1 MKKEINIYPLTSAQK
16 SISIIEKFY
25 PNPSYVNLGITIRF
39 KSQLD
44 YHLLNNAIN
53 LVIMQN
59 DALRTR
65 LKNDSNE
72 IVQYF
77 PEYNEHPIELLDF
90 SYNKGLEDYYQWA
103 QDVTARAFQFYDSD
117 LCYFAIL
124 KFSNNESGLFI
135 KCHHIIVDFWAIIL
149 LVNKI
154 VKNLNSAVN
163 EVGLEINEPSYVEY
177 IKKEARYLSSS
188 RFFTDRD
195 YWQQKIKA
203 LPDTNLF
210 MKRGTSGLEARRKSY
225 RIPLEISSRIN
236 EVCNQHKIS
245 PFIFFCSV
253 LSIYFWKKE
262 DREQIVIG
270 TTILNRTTLKE
281 KNTIGAFFNNLP
293 FIVDV
298 DPSLSFKDYLNY
310 LNIEWLTMLRYS
322 SYPYVHILKQFRKT
336 QNINDNLFD
345 FTLTFLNANLDSGQ
359 IEFELEA
366 HFNGQEVNALRV
378 NINELKSIG
387 LFHLDYDYSTDV
399 LKEAEIEDI
408 NRSLVNLIQ
417 DGIKYPN
424 KSVGNLNMLSDSEQ
438 QLVLSI
444 FNQTEMEFQPEKTI
458 IQLFEETVRKIPEK
472 IALVFENNQLTYQE
486 LNNRSNKLAR
496 FLLKKGVAKEEI
508 VGFSVE
514 RSFDLVVGILGIL
527 KSGAAYLPIDP
538 SYPRERIEHMLRDS
552 NCRFLLTNCSNYNH
566 LMTEVEVIDLSNS
579 EIWEG
584 TTDDLVCTL
593 RPNDLAYLIYTSGST
608 GTPKGVMI
616 EHRAISNF
624 VHSITKEIDFTYKTI
639 ISITTLSFDIFFM
652 ETLFPLIAGLKVIIA
667 NNEELASP
675 HLLSDLIVRY
685 QVDVLQATPARL
697 NIMLNSSTCLNELSL
712 IMVGGEVFPQSL
724 LSRLKKIT
732 KAQIYNMY
740 GPTETTIWS
749 STKRLDDADQLTIGR
764 PIGNTKFYILDKYQ
778 TPVPIGMLGEI
789 FIAGEGVAR
798 GYLNRPELTSEKFL
812 SNPFFPGT
820 RMYKTGDLGKW
831 LENGEIEYIGRNDKQ
846 VKIRGFRIELS
857 EIEECLLK
865 NEDIK
870 QAVVTTYQ
878 HLDRALLCAF
888 LVGSVELPVSELR
901 QHMLGYLPEYMI
913 PNRFIWLPA
922 LPLTSN
928 GKVDRKSLPNPNW
941 SEDDKANEYV
951 APRDGIEQRMADI
964 WSKAL
969 NVIKIGIDDNFFEL
983 GGDSL
988 AILEILSSS
997 LSEAW
1002 KISAQE
1008 FYEHPTIRSLSL
1020 GIKERGYI
1028 THQNK
1033 KASVYANQIPNY
1045 FEVLNRY
1052 IVQGEVNTGGILLTG
1067 ATGFLGIHILKELL
1081 NNQLVK
1087 VYCIVRGADFERRFR
1102 DLLYFYFPQASS
1114 ELINQRIILV
1124 NGDISKKR
1132 FGLSSEEY
1140 QELVR
1145 NVTAVIHAAA
1155 MVKHYGSYS
1164 DFERI
1169 NVKGTQEIVD
1179 FCHKNDLHLS
1189 FISTTSVSGNYMS
1202 EKVLIKDFTEND
1214 LNIGQDYKSNVYV
1227 RSKFEAESLILE
1239 EVEKGLKATI
1249 FRVGILTGRI
1259 SDGQFQVNIEENAFY
1274 RKLKSIFTIRLI
1286 PENLLEEYIEFTPVD
1301 SCAKAIIS
1309 ILQSSSPKL
1318 LIFHLFNHKTI
1329 RVKSFLKTLE
1339 FYGLYIKCIS
1349 LNEYTEAIIS
1359 LSKSENEQVAINGI
1373 VTDLI
1378 MKGTLTLTPSFNVNS
1393 LKTINYLKN
1402 LGFEWPDLTHE
1413 YLGKIIEN
1421 MKQVGYLHKSPLSAK
1436 SKFE

>member
-1 MKKEINIYPLTSAQK
+1 MKKEITIYPLTSAQK
-16 SISIIEKFY
+16 SISIIDKFY
-25 PNPSYVNLGITIRF
+25 HNPSYVNLGITIRF
-39 KSQLD
+39 KGQLD
-44 YHLLNNAIN
+44 NNLLNNAIN
-53 LVIMQN
+53 LVVMQN

-65 LKNDSNE
+65 LKNESND
-72 IVQYF
+72 IFQYF
-77 PEYNEHPIELLDF
+77 PEYNEHPVELLDF
-90 SYNKGLEDYYQWA
+90 SYKKGLEDYYQWA
-103 QDVTARAFQFYDSD
+103 QDVTTRAFQFYDSD
-117 LCYFAIL
+117 LCYFAML

-149 LVNKI
+149 LVNQ
-154 VKNLNSAVN
+154 VAKNCQRSVN
-163 EVGLEINEPSYVEY
+163 EAVLEIHEPSYVEY
-177 IKKEARYLSSS
+177 IKKENNYLSSS

-195 YWQQKIKA
+195 YWQRKIEV

-210 MKRGTSGLEARRKSY
+210 MKRGSSSLEARRKSY

-236 EVCNQHKIS
+236 EVCNQNKIS
-245 PFIFFCSV
+245 PFILFCSV

-262 DREQIVIG
+262 GREQIVIG
-270 TTILNRTTLKE
+270 TTVLNRTTLKE

-293 FIVDV
+293 FIVDL
-298 DPSLSFKDYLNY
+298 DPSLSFKEYLNY

-322 SYPYVHILKQFRKT
+322 SYPYVNILKQFRKT
-336 QNINDNLFD
+336 QKVNDNLFD
-345 FTLTFLNANLDSGQ
+345 FTLTFLNANLDPGQ
-359 IEFELEA
+359 IEFELES

-378 NINELKSIG
+378 NINEMKSIG

-408 NRSLVNLIQ
+408 NRSLLNLVQ
-417 DGIKYPN
+417 DGMKYPN

-438 QLVLSI
+438 QLILSM

-458 IQLFEETVRKIPEK
+458 IHLFVETVRKIPEK

-508 VGFSVE
+508 VGFSVD

-552 NCRFLLTNCSNYNH
+552 NCRFLLTNCSNHNH
-566 LMTEVEVIDLSNS
+566 LKTEVEVIDLSNS

-584 TTDDLVCTL
+584 TADGLVCTL

-608 GTPKGVMI
+608 GMPKGVMI

-652 ETLFPLIAGLKVIIA
+652 ETLLPLIVGLRVIIA

-675 HLLSDLIVRY
+675 RLLSDLIVRY

-697 NIMLNSSTCLNELSL
+697 NIMLNSSTCLNQLSL

-764 PIGNTKFYILDKYQ
+764 PIGNTKFYIQDKYQ
-778 TPVPIGMLGEI
+778 TPVPIGILGEI

-798 GYLNRPELTSEKFL
+798 GYLNRPELTNEKFL

-831 LENGEIEYIGRNDKQ
+831 LANGEIEYIGRNDNQ

-865 NEDIK
+865 NEDII

-901 QHMLGYLPEYMI
+901 QHMMGYLPEFMI

-922 LPLTSN
+922 LPLTPN
-928 GKVDRKSLPNPNW
+928 GKVDRKSLPNPTW
-941 SEDDKANEYV
+941 SEDVKANEYI

-964 WSKAL
+964 WSKTL
-969 NVIKIGIDDNFFEL
+969 NVIKVGIDDDFFEL

-1020 GIKERGYI
+1020 EIKERDYV
-1028 THQNK
+1028 TYQNK
-1033 KASVYANQIPNY
+1033 KTSVYMSHVPSY
-1045 FEVLNRY
+1045 FEVLNRF
-1052 IVQGEVNTGGILLTG
+1052 IVQGEVNTGSILLTG

-1081 NNQLVK
+1081 NNQLVAK

-1102 DLLYFYFPQASS
+1102 DSLYFYFPQVAS
-1114 ELINQRIILV
+1114 ELINQKIILV
-1124 NGDISKKR
+1124 NGDITKKR
-1132 FGLSSEEY
+1132 FGLLSDEY
-1140 QELVR
+1140 QELVG
-1145 NVTAVIHAAA
+1145 NVTSVIHAAA

-1169 NVKGTQEIVD
+1169 NVNGTQEIVD
-1179 FCHKNDLHLS
+1179 FCRENDMHLS
-1189 FISTTSVSGNYMS
+1189 FISTTSVSGNFMS
-1202 EKVLIKDFTEND
+1202 EKVFIKDFTEND
-1214 LNIGQDYKSNVYV
+1214 LYNGQDYKSNVYV

-1249 FRVGILTGRI
+1249 FRVGILTSRI

-1274 RKLKSIFTIRLI
+1274 R
-1286 PENLLEEYIEFTPVD
+1286 N
-1301 SCAKAIIS
+1301 
-1309 ILQSSSPKL
+1309 
-1318 LIFHLFNHKTI
+1318 
-1329 RVKSFLKTLE
+1329 
-1339 FYGLYIKCIS
+1339 
-1349 LNEYTEAIIS
+1349 
-1359 LSKSENEQVAINGI
+1359 
-1373 VTDLI
+1373 
-1378 MKGTLTLTPSFNVNS
+1378 
-1393 LKTINYLKN
+1393 
-1402 LGFEWPDLTHE
+1402 
-1413 YLGKIIEN
+1413 
-1421 MKQVGYLHKSPLSAK
+1421 
-1436 SKFE
+1436 

>member
-1 MKKEINIYPLTSAQK
+1 MKKEINTYPLTSAQK

-39 KSQLD
+39 KGQLD
-44 YHLLNNAIN
+44 YRLLNNAIN

-77 PEYNEHPIELLDF
+77 PEYNEHHIELLDF

-103 QDVTARAFQFYDSD
+103 QDVTKRAFQFYDSD
-117 LCYFAIL
+117 LCYFAML
-124 KFSNNESGLFI
+124 KFSGNESGLFI

-154 VKNLNSAVN
+154 ANKIANNCNNSVG

-177 IKKEARYLSSS
+177 IKKEYSYLSSS
-188 RFFTDRD
+188 RFLTDRD
-195 YWQQKIKA
+195 YWQQKISTMF
-203 LPDTNLF
+203 DTNLF
-210 MKRGTSGLEARRKSY
+210 MRRGSSSLDARRKSY
-225 RIPLEISSRIN
+225 PIPREISSRIN
-236 EVCNQHKIS
+236 ELCNQHKIS
-245 PFIFFCSV
+245 PFILFCSV

-262 DREQIVIG
+262 GREQIVIG
-270 TTILNRTTLKE
+270 STVLNRTTLKE

-293 FIVDV
+293 FIVKLN
-298 DPSLSFKDYLNY
+298 PALSFNDYLNY

-322 SYPYVHILKQFRKT
+322 SYPYLNILKQFRDT
-336 QNINDNLFD
+336 QKYDDDLFD

-359 IEFELEA
+359 LGFELEP

-378 NINELKSIG
+378 NINDMKSIG
-387 LFHLDYDYSTDV
+387 LFHLDYDYSIDV

-408 NRSLVNLIQ
+408 NRSLLNLVQ

-438 QLVLSI
+438 QLILSM
-444 FNQTEMEFQPEKTI
+444 FNQTEMEFQPEKTVI
-458 IQLFEETVRKIPEK
+458 DLVERTVRKIPEK

-486 LNNRSNKLAR
+486 LNDRSNKLAR
-496 FLLKKGVAKEEI
+496 FLLKKGVGKEEI

-538 SYPRERIEHMLRDS
+538 SYPRERIEHMLKDS
-552 NCRFLLTNCSNYNH
+552 NCRFLLTNCSKHNH
-566 LMTEVEVIDLSNS
+566 LKTEVEVIDLSNS

-584 TTDDLVCTL
+584 ITDGLVCTL

-624 VHSITKEIDFTYKTI
+624 IHSITREINFTYKTI
-639 ISITTLSFDIFFM
+639 ISTTTLSFDIFFM
-652 ETLFPLIAGLKVIIA
+652 ETLLPLIVGLKVIIA
-667 NNEELASP
+667 SNEELATPS
-675 HLLSDLIVRY
+675 LLSDLIVRY

-712 IMVGGEVFPQSL
+712 ILVGGEVFPQSV
-724 LSRLKKIT
+724 LSRLKKVT

-740 GPTETTIWS
+740 GPTETTIWA
-749 STKRLDDADQLTIGR
+749 STKRLDDADQITIGR

-778 TPVPIGMLGEI
+778 MPVSIGMLGEI

-798 GYLNRPELTSEKFL
+798 GYLNRPELTNEKFL
-812 SNPFFPGT
+812 PDPFFPGT

-831 LENGEIEYIGRNDKQ
+831 LENGEIEYIGRNDNQ

-865 NEDIK
+865 NQDVK

-888 LVGSVELPVSELR
+888 LVGSIELPVSELR

-922 LPLTSN
+922 LPLTPN

-941 SEDDKANEYV
+941 SEDDKASEYV
-951 APRDGIEQRMADI
+951 APRDHIEQCMADI
-964 WSKAL
+964 WSKTL
-969 NVIKIGIDDNFFEL
+969 NVTKIGIDDNFFEL

-1002 KISAQE
+1002 KISVQE
-1008 FYEHPTIRSLSL
+1008 FYEHPTIRSISL
-1020 GIKERGYI
+1020 EIRERGYI

-1033 KASVYANQIPNY
+1033 KASVYVNHIPSY
-1045 FEVLNRY
+1045 FEVLNGF
-1052 IVQGEVNTGGILLTG
+1052 IVQGEVNTGEILLTG
-1067 ATGFLGIHILKELL
+1067 ATGFLGMHILKELL

-1102 DLLYFYFPQASS
+1102 DLLYFYFPQAAS
-1114 ELINQRIILV
+1114 ELNQRVILV
-1124 NGDISKKR
+1124 NGDITKKR
-1132 FGLSSEEY
+1132 FGLSSDEY
-1140 QELVR
+1140 QELVG
-1145 NVTAVIHAAA
+1145 NVTSVIHAAA

-1179 FCHKNDLHLS
+1179 FCSENDLHLS

-1202 EKVLIKDFTEND
+1202 EKVYIKDFTEND
-1214 LNIGQDYKSNVYV
+1214 LYNGQDYKSNVYV

-1239 EVEKGLKATI
+1239 AVKKGLKATI

-1259 SDGQFQVNIEENAFY
+1259 SDGRFQRNIEENAFY
-1274 RKLKSIFTIRLI
+1274 RKLKSIFTIG
-1286 PENLLEEYIEFTPVD
+1286 LLPNNIVDEFIEFTPVD
-1301 SCAKAIIS
+1301 SCARAIIS
-1309 ILQSSSPKL
+1309 ILQSSSPKPL
-1318 LIFHLFNHKTI
+1318 VFHLYNHKTI
-1329 RVKSFLKTLE
+1329 KMNNLIKITKN
-1339 FYGLYIKCIS
+1339 YGINIKCIAS
-1349 LNEYTEAIIS
+1349 KEFLDIINY
-1359 LSKSENEQVAINGI
+1359 LAQFEKEKEIVQGI
-1373 VTDLI
+1373 VTEI
-1378 MKGTLTLTPSFNVNS
+1378 SVKGTLNFAPSIQLNS
-1393 LKTINYLKN
+1393 VMTINFLRN
-1402 LGFEWPDLTHE
+1402 VGFDWPDLTKE
-1413 YLGKIIEN
+1413 YFGKIILN
-1421 MKQVGYLHKSPLSAK
+1421 MKSVGFLK
-1436 SKFE
+1436 